1 MAIELNINTIRA
13 LATDNMLNSAIK
25 VEDSF
30 VVSEDVKT
38 EIEAL
43 LKNAKIGYQCVTQS
57 ANNVMFIIQPY
68 GEQG

>member
-1 MAIELNINTIRA
+1 MELNINTLRA
-13 LATDNMLNSAIK
+13 LAQDKQLASTLK

-30 VVSEDVKT
+30 IVSEDVKT

-43 LKNAKIGYQCVTQS
+43 LKNAKVGYQCITQPL
-57 ANNVMFIIQPY
+57 NNVLFIIQPY

>member
-1 MAIELNINTIRA
+1 MELNIDTLRA
-13 LATDNMLNSAIK
+13 LARDKQLASTLK

-30 VVSEDVKT
+30 IISEDVKT
-38 EIEAL
+38 EIEGL

-57 ANNVMFIIQPY
+57 LNNVMFIIQPY